1 MLCEVCQKEEAT
13 IFYKEMINNKY
24 SEMHLCDKCAYEQRI
39 KKLQIPS
46 SITDL
51 LAALAE
57 ASAEILPKGIGEQKC
72 SGCGSTY
79 SDFRERGKLGCG
91 QCYQFFNKPL
101 ADILRK
107 IHGNTQHI
115 GKAPGKVS
123 ISKPIVKEVGKI
135 KEIELLRQA
144 LNEAIKLEKY
154 EDAAILRDKI
164 RDLEKEL

>member
-1 MLCEVCQKEEAT
+1 MVCDMCGKEEAT

-24 SEMHLCDKCAYEQRI
+24 SEMHLCEKCAYEQRI

-51 LAALAE
+51 LTALAE
-57 ASAEILPKGIGEQKC
+57 LSAEALPKGIIEQKC

-91 QCYQFFNKPL
+91 QCYQSFNKPL

-107 IHGNTQHI
+107 IHGTTQHR
-115 GKAPGKVS
+115 GKVPGKVS
-123 ISKPIVKEVGKI
+123 IAKLKAKEPEKI

-144 LNEAIKLEKY
+144 LNDAIKLERY

-164 RDLEKEL
+164 RDIEKEL

>member
-1 MLCEVCQKEEAT
+1 MLCDICQKEEAT
-13 IFYKEMINNKY
+13 IYYKEMINNKY
-24 SEMHLCDKCAYEQRI
+24 SEMHLCEKCAYEQGI

-57 ASAEILPKGIGEQKC
+57 LSAEALPKEIVEQKC
-72 SGCGSTY
+72 LGCGSTY

-91 QCYQFFNKPL
+91 QCYESFNKPL
-101 ADILRK
+101 ANILRK
-107 IHGNTQHI
+107 IHGSIQHI
-115 GKAPGKVS
+115 GKVPGKVS
-123 ISKPIVKEVGKI
+123 IVKEPTKI

-144 LNEAIKLEKY
+144 LNEAVKLERY

-164 RDLEKEL
+164 RDIEKGL